1 MHQLVTNAQRQS
13 AHSTPSNT
21 RTPLSAVSTPRSAKS
36 VWKSVVRELRVPQ
49 VERPRP
55 LPIDDIVVEP
65 AKPSPSKAKASRKS
79 RAKAKAKELELAQE
93 PEPGNEKDLE
103 KEREAEKEAENENEM
118 EQEAEPD
125 VPDRSEE
132 PVPEMETRQGRSR
145 RKAPAKRRRLGSKA
159 SSQAGGSIR
168 TRSRS
173 PSIISHTETMADN
186 ESQAGY
192 QVKSEP
198 GLSNDVIDE
207 DAAPTPSQPSTRRR
221 GAPALSLKRK
231 RNLREVSLA
240 ESEDQPVTPAP
251 RMPIELGSQTI
262 VAPRG
267 FAKMCNPIMNDITS
281 HKHSSIFTSAVK
293 AKDAEGY
300 YEIIKRPTD
309 LKSIQKAIAAGAKV
323 VNATATDTPAGSP
336 GGGGSVVELP
346 MNLDNIPPKA
356 IVNSSQ
362 LEKELMRMFVNAVM
376 FNAGEEGIVEDAKQM
391 FETVE
396 QSVSKW
402 KSIKQS
408 SGRLEVEETPPV
420 QEEEQ
425 PTASKRRKL

>member
-13 AHSTPSNT
+13 SFSTPPNL
-21 RTPLSAVSTPRSAKS
+21 RTPFSAVSTPRSAKS
-36 VWKSVVRELRVPQ
+36 VWKSAVKELPIPS
-49 VERPRP
+49 VERPVP

-65 AKPSPSKAKASRKS
+65 AKPSQPKARAPRKS
-79 RAKAKAKELELAQE
+79 RAKGKAKESE
-93 PEPGNEKDLE
+93 PEPEPEIEKDQE
-103 KEREAEKEAENENEM
+103 EEREAEKETENEV
-118 EQEAEPD
+118 EQEAPPD

-132 PVPEMETRQGRSR
+132 PVPEVETRQGRSR

-159 SSQAGGSIR
+159 SSQAGGSIQ

-207 DAAPTPSQPSTRRR
+207 DSAPTPSGPSTRRR
-221 GAPALSLKRK
+221 GGPAQSLKRK
-231 RNLREVSLA
+231 RNLREASLA

-251 RMPIELGSQTI
+251 RMPIELGSQTVI
-262 VAPRG
+262 APRG

-300 YEIIKRPTD
+300 YDIIKRPTD
-309 LKSIQKAIAAGAKV
+309 LKSIQKAIAAGAKI

-336 GGGGSVVELP
+336 GGGGSIVELP
-346 MNLDNIPPKA
+346 LTLDNVPPKA

-402 KSIKQS
+402 RSIKQS

-425 PTASKRRKL
+425 PTAAKRRKL

>member
-13 AHSTPSNT
+13 AFSTPSNM

-36 VWKSVVRELRVPQ
+36 VWKSVAREFRVPQ
-49 VERPRP
+49 VERPVP

-65 AKPSPSKAKASRKS
+65 AKPSPSKARAPRKS
-79 RAKAKAKELELAQE
+79 RAKAKAKEPEPAQKPE
-93 PEPGNEKDLE
+93 PETDKDIE
-103 KEREAEKEAENENEM
+103 KEKEPEKEAEDEV

-125 VPDRSEE
+125 VPDQSEE
-132 PVPEMETRQGRSR
+132 PAPEIETRQGRSR

-207 DAAPTPSQPSTRRR
+207 DAATTPSQLSTRRR
-221 GAPALSLKRK
+221 GGPAPSLKRK

-262 VAPRG
+262 IAPRG

-425 PTASKRRKL
+425 PAAAKRRKL